1 MEGVETMDDKDLLD
15 IPDFLRRQVSDK
27 ELIIEED
34 TEPKKEE
41 SWMRLLREH
50 KEKKER
56 RALRRKEIIK
66 KKQDVLLRKKRKKYV
81 DNFVMDAVRWKQD
94 TFGKIRKFIVEDV
107 TDSEIKSSLR
117 RAIKA
122 ELLFKPS
129 SRTYKVK

>member
-1 MEGVETMDDKDLLD
+1 
-15 IPDFLRRQVSDK
+15 
-27 ELIIEED
+27 
-34 TEPKKEE
+34 
-41 SWMRLLREH
+41 
-50 KEKKER
+50 
-56 RALRRKEIIK
+56 
-66 KKQDVLLRKKRKKYV
+66 
-81 DNFVMDAVRWKQD
+81 MDAVRWKQD

>member
-1 MEGVETMDDKDLLD
+1 MDDKDLLD
-15 IPDFLRRQVSDK
+15 IPEFLKREVKDT
-27 ELIIEED
+27 ETIIEED

-41 SWMRLLREH
+41 ESWIKILNEHREI
-50 KEKKER
+50 KER

-94 TFGKIRKFIVEDV
+94 TFGKIRKFVTDDI

-117 RAIKA
+117 RAIKSD
-122 ELLFKPS
+122 L
-129 SRTYKVK
+129 

>member
-1 MEGVETMDDKDLLD
+1 MDDKDLLD
-15 IPDFLRRQVSDK
+15 IPEFLKREVKDT
-27 ELIIEED
+27 ETIIEED

-66 KKQDVLLRKKRKKYV
+66 KKQNVLLRKKRKQHV

-94 TFGKIRKFIVEDV
+94 TFGKIRKFIYEDV
-107 TDSEIKSSLR
+107 DDNEIKSALKR
-117 RAIKA
+117 
-122 ELLFKPS
+122 LLKSDKLVKPS

>member
-1 MEGVETMDDKDLLD
+1 MDDKDLLD
-15 IPDFLRRQVSDK
+15 IPEFLKREVKDT
-27 ELIIEED
+27 ETIIEED

-66 KKQDVLLRKKRKKYV
+66 KKQDVLLRRKRKQHV

-94 TFGKIRKFIVEDV
+94 TFGKIRKFIYEDV
-107 TDSEIKSSLR
+107 DDNEIKSALKR
-117 RAIKA
+117 
-122 ELLFKPS
+122 LLKSDKLVKPS

>member
-1 MEGVETMDDKDLLD
+1 MDDKDLLD
-15 IPDFLRRQVSDK
+15 IPEFLKREVK
-27 ELIIEED
+27 ESETIIEEN

-56 RALRRKEIIK
+56 TALRRKEIIK
-66 KKQDVLLRKKRKKYV
+66 KKQDVLLRKKRKQHV

-94 TFGKIRKFIVEDV
+94 TFGKIRKFIYEDV
-107 TDSEIKSSLR
+107 DDNEIKSALKR
-117 RAIKA
+117 
-122 ELLFKPS
+122 LLKSDKLVKPS

>member
-1 MEGVETMDDKDLLD
+1 MDDKDLLD

-34 TEPKKEE
+34 TEPEKEE

-66 KKQDVLLRKKRKKYV
+66 KKQDILLRKKRKKYV

-94 TFGKIRKFIVEDV
+94 TFGKIRKFVAEDV

>member
-1 MEGVETMDDKDLLD
+1 MDDKDLLD
-15 IPDFLRRQVSDK
+15 IPEFLKREVKDT
-27 ELIIEED
+27 ETIIEED

-66 KKQDVLLRKKRKKYV
+66 KKQDVLLRKKRKQHV

-94 TFGKIRKFIVEDV
+94 TFGKIRKFIYEDV
-107 TDSEIKSSLR
+107 DDNEIKSALKR
-117 RAIKA
+117 
-122 ELLFKPS
+122 LLKSDKLVKPS

>member
-1 MEGVETMDDKDLLD
+1 MDDKDLLD

-34 TEPKKEE
+34 TEPEKEE

-66 KKQDVLLRKKRKKYV
+66 KKQDILLRKKRKKYV

-94 TFGKIRKFIVEDV
+94 TFGKIRKFVAEDV
-107 TDSEIKSSLR
+107 TDNEIKSSLR

>member
-1 MEGVETMDDKDLLD
+1 MDDTDLLD
-15 IPDFLRRQVSDK
+15 IPEFLRRKVSK
-27 ELIIEED
+27 EERIIEED

-41 SWMRLLREH
+41 ESWIKILNEH
-50 KEKKER
+50 REKKER

-66 KKQDVLLRKKRKKYV
+66 KKQDVLLRRKRKKYV
-81 DNFVMDAVRWKQD
+81 DNFVIDAVRWKQD

>member
-1 MEGVETMDDKDLLD
+1 MDDKDLLD

-94 TFGKIRKFIVEDV
+94 TFGKIRKFVAEDV
-107 TDSEIKSSLR
+107 TDNEIKSSLR

-122 ELLFKPS
+122 ELLLKPS

>member
-1 MEGVETMDDKDLLD
+1 MDDTDLLD

-27 ELIIEED
+27 ERIIEED

-41 SWMRLLREH
+41 ESWIKILNEH
-50 KEKKER
+50 REKKER

-94 TFGKIRKFIVEDV
+94 TFGKIRKFVAEDV

-122 ELLFKPS
+122 ELLLKPS

>member
-1 MEGVETMDDKDLLD
+1 
-15 IPDFLRRQVSDK
+15 
-27 ELIIEED
+27 
-34 TEPKKEE
+34 
-41 SWMRLLREH
+41 MRLLREH

-94 TFGKIRKFIVEDV
+94 TFGKIRKFVTDDI

-117 RAIKA
+117 RAIKSD
-122 ELLFKPS
+122 LLIKPS
-129 SRTYKVK
+129 SRTYRIK